1 MTYAQ
6 NSTKIECMVKRLI
19 ESTIHKIL
27 KRPKSILLLG
37 PRQTG
42 KTTLIRELNPKIYL
56 NLAVPQDRRRFELD
70 PELIIKTVHAVKSKD
85 SHLPLLVIDEI
96 QKVPALLD
104 PIQTLIDDRRAIFV
118 LTGSSARKLRK
129 QSDVNL
135 LPGRV
140 VSLRMDP
147 LMVTEL
153 NQDLSEHL
161 LYGSLPGIST
171 LEKSKEKSQD
181 LRSYVDTYLEEEVR
195 AESLV
200 RNLPAFYRF
209 LELAALES
217 GRIIS
222 FNSISQEI
230 GAAHTTVSSYFE
242 ILEDCLVVER
252 IDPIT
257 ASSTRKK
264 LMKSSKYVFFDHG
277 VRRFAAQE
285 GSQLGRE
292 RLGELF
298 ESFIGI
304 ELVRQTRGLA
314 LTRVQYWRD
323 ADGPEV
329 DWVLKTKQ
337 SYIPIETKLRE
348 NVGAKDT
355 KRLTTFMNEYP
366 CPHGSFVVCN
376 TPLRFKVSDRITAI
390 PWRELETIVALCE

>member
-1 MTYAQ
+1 
-6 NSTKIECMVKRLI
+6 MV
-19 ESTIHKIL
+19 HNIL

-42 KTTLIRELNPKIYL
+42 KTTLIRNLKPTIYL

-70 PELIIKTVHAVKSKD
+70 PGLIVKTVAALKGKAAK
-85 SHLPLLVIDEI
+85 LPLVVVDEI

-104 PIQTLIDDRRAIFV
+104 PIQALIDDRRAIFV

-129 QSDVNL
+129 LRKQSDVNL
-135 LPGRV
+135 LPGRI

-147 LMVTEL
+147 LMVTEFR
-153 NQDLSEHL
+153 QELSEHL

-171 LEKSKEKSQD
+171 LENSKDKDQD

-222 FNSISQEI
+222 FNSISKEI
-230 GAAHTTVSSYFE
+230 GVAHTTVSSYFE
-242 ILEDCLVVER
+242 VLEDCLVVER

-257 ASSTRKK
+257 TSSTRKK
-264 LMKSSKYVFFDHG
+264 LMKSSKYIFFDHG

-285 GSQLGRE
+285 GAQLGRE

-298 ESFIGI
+298 ESFVGI
-304 ELVRQTRGLA
+304 ELVRQTRALA
-314 LTRVQYWRD
+314 LTRVHYWRD

-329 DWVLKTKQ
+329 DWVLKTKR

-348 NVGAKDT
+348 NVGTKDI
-355 KRLTTFMNEYP
+355 KHLITFMNEYP
-366 CPHGSFVVCN
+366 CPHGAFVVCD
-376 TPLRFKVSDRITAI
+376 TPLRFKVNDHITAV
-390 PWRELETIVALCE
+390 PWWELETIVELCE